1 MKKLYPDYN
10 IIEDVGSGINFNR
23 KGIRKIIDLAIS
35 GKINK
40 IVVAYKDRL
49 TRFGFELIEDMVK
62 KYSNGTIEII
72 NKK

>member
-10 IIEDVGSGINFNR
+10 IIEDIGSGINFNR

-49 TRFGFELIEDMVK
+49 TRFGFELIEYMVK

>member
-23 KGIRKIIDLAIS
+23 KGVRKIIDLAIS

>member
-40 IVVAYKDRL
+40 IVVAYKDIL
-49 TRFGFELIEDMVK
+49 TRFVFELIEDMLK

>member
-40 IVVAYKDRL
+40 IVVAYKQDL
-49 TRFGFELIEDMVK
+49 DL
-62 KYSNGTIEII
+62 N
-72 NKK
+72 

>member
-1 MKKLYPDYN
+1 MKNIYPEYK
-10 IIEDVGSGINFNR
+10 IIEDIGSGINFNR
-23 KGIRKIIDLAIS
+23 KGIRKIIDLAIN

-40 IVVAYKDRL
+40 LVVAYKDRL
-49 TRFGFELIEDMVK
+49 TRFGYELIEDLIK

>member
-23 KGIRKIIDLAIS
+23 KGIRKIIDFAIS

-40 IVVAYKDRL
+40 IVVAYKDIL